1 MGFFEFLFG
10 NKDKMKQQSLMNPQ
24 QEEGLN
30 QFFQNPINKN
40 PLYQSGNNFIQR
52 LLSGDPELMK
62 QFEQPY
68 LNNFNENIAPGI
80 AERFAGM
87 GTGGGAS
94 SSSGLQN
101 SLAQAGRGLQS
112 DLAAMRGNMQL
123 QGLNQG
129 LQYAQQPLNNL
140 LAGAGLKTF
149 ENTYQPG
156 NQGLLGGVF
165 QGLSSGFSQGFGNQ
179 SGKSFFGQPGF

>member
-10 NKDKMKQQSLMNPQ
+10 NKDKMKKQSLFTPQQSQAL
-24 QEEGLN
+24 E
-30 QFFQNPINKN
+30 QFYQNPIEQS
-40 PLYQSGNNFIQR
+40 PLYGQGSDFLRR
-52 LLSGDPELMK
+52 LLSSDPELMK

-68 LNNFNENIAPGI
+68 LNNFNEVIVPGI

-112 DLAAMRGNMQL
+112 DLAAMRGQMQL
-123 QGLNQG
+123 QGVNQG
-129 LQYAQQPLNNL
+129 LQYAQQPYSNI
-140 LAGAGLKTF
+140 LASLQQRAF

-156 NQGLLGGVF
+156 NQGLLGGAL
-165 QGLSSGFSQGFGNQ
+165 QGLAGGFSQGFGNQ
-179 SGKSFFGQPGF
+179 MGQKYFGQPGF